1 MTMENLSKYSEGPW
15 SVTPGMSPDRP
26 GRSIVEDC
34 NGNAVCFIS
43 ARGAHVS
50 IEIMEDNAQ
59 LIAAAPTM
67 LDVLLWLDNEM
78 DCRDDELGAVM
89 FTRDDFERVRHAIAR
104 AIVRA

>member
-1 MTMENLSKYSEGPW
+1 MENLSKYSEGPW
-15 SVTPGMSPDRP
+15 SVAPAAFPDRP
-26 GRSIVEDC
+26 DWLIVEDC
-34 NGNAVCFIS
+34 NGNAVC
-43 ARGAHVS
+43 ATADLDVQGR

-78 DCRDDELGAVM
+78 DCRDDEFGGVM
-89 FTRDDFERVRHAIAR
+89 FTRGDFERVRHAIAQ